1 MPLLMSG
8 GGGGGKR
15 RLPILD
21 DVLDYLTNM
30 GGYTGFSEEMLKG
43 DVELSDSTVNMDD
56 FGKELETDD
65 RVTTAFVLVLI
76 AVPFIVGA
84 IAFKL
89 DIIGIP
95 RFVPK

>member
-1 MPLLMSG
+1 MES
-8 GGGGGKR
+8 
-15 RLPILD
+15 
-21 DVLDYLTNM
+21 
-30 GGYTGFSEEMLKG
+30 
-43 DVELSDSTVNMDD
+43 
-56 FGKELETDD
+56 FGVQAETDD
-65 RVTTAFVLVLI
+65 TVTTVFVLVLI